1 MAKYAEL
8 LRTINRID
16 GKGYKAYKDLKGQYS
31 HDDGFILI
39 IDRVGGDP
47 FAAPTRLAVRIPVSH
62 LSISLDMYENPR
74 RKLALEDFMLR
85 KLYSLLKKYSKNLGT
100 GGSGKFSCDMPGQEI
115 IFRISS
121 LVEGEYLELR
131 FFVVLPAFGRR
142 INGKGAL
149 YIFEE
154 AIPSVVKELKLTDR
168 DIKNLWE
175 HIYTVEN
182 AYAIRQFLTENGYIA
197 FVADGSLLPR
207 ESGVSDKP
215 LLSGKL
221 FYSPPSLRIT
231 ISVPHG
237 EPISGMAIKKG
248 ITLITGGGFHGKS
261 TLLSAIA
268 KGIFYHVPGDG
279 REYVITDYSAIRV
292 RAEDGRRV
300 EKVDISMFIQD
311 LPGGKSTK
319 PFSTENA
326 SGSTSQAA
334 SIVEAL
340 QAGAKVLLMDEDTCA
355 TNFMVRDFRMQ
366 RLIPKEKE
374 PITPLVDRIRDLYEK
389 FDVSTIMVVGGL
401 GDFLDIAD
409 TVIVME
415 NYEPVDA
422 TDQAQMIVKEYPTMR
437 LQEVIHEPEEPMRR
451 FWVSK
456 SLHVAKPKVKTP
468 SLDKLI
474 YGKQEIT
481 FYGYDMIGTYSQ
493 LHLIGDIMKAIGE
506 GRLGT
511 LVAPH
516 EIEKLLKHVWETGE
530 WKPLLE
536 KLGLSRPYNLAIV
549 RHLDVA
555 VIINRY
561 RRLKASV

>member
-1 MAKYAEL
+1 MAKYGEL
-8 LRTINRID
+8 IRTIKRID
-16 GKGYKAYKDLKGQYS
+16 GKGYKAYKDLKGRYT
-31 HDDGFILI
+31 HNDGFTLI
-39 IDRVGGDP
+39 IDKVGGDP
-47 FAAPTRLAVRIPVSH
+47 FAAPSRIAVRIPLSH
-62 LSISLDMYENPR
+62 LSISSDMHNNPR
-74 RKLALEDFMLR
+74 RKLSLEDFMLR
-85 KLYSLLKKYSKNLGT
+85 KLCGLLKKYSRNLGT

-115 IFRISS
+115 LFRISS
-121 LVEGEYLELR
+121 IVSDEYLEIR

-149 YIFEE
+149 YIFED
-154 AIPSVVKELKLTDR
+154 AIPSVVNELKLTR
-168 DIKNLWE
+168 SDIKVLWE

-182 AYAIRQFLTENGYIA
+182 AYAIRQFLSENGYIA

-215 LLSGKL
+215 LSSGKL

-231 ISVPHG
+231 IPVPHG
-237 EPISGMAIKKG
+237 EPISGMAIKEG

-300 EKVDISMFIQD
+300 EKVDISMFIKD

-319 PFSTENA
+319 PFSTDNA

-340 QAGAKVLLMDEDTCA
+340 QAGAKVFLMDEDTCA
-355 TNFMVRDFRMQ
+355 TNFMVRDHRMQ

-374 PITPLVDRIRDLYEK
+374 PITPLLDRIKDLYDK
-389 FDVSTIMVVGGL
+389 FGVSTIMVVGGL

-409 TVIVME
+409 TVIVMD

-422 TDQAQMIVKEYPTMR
+422 TEKARAIVKEYPSMR
-437 LQEVIHEPEEPMRR
+437 VQEVIHELEEPMGR

-456 SLHVAKPKVKTP
+456 SLHVSKPKVKVP

-493 LHLIGDIMKAIGE
+493 LHLIGEIMKAIGE
-506 GRLGT
+506 GRFGT

-516 EIEKLLKHVWETGE
+516 EIEKLLRYVWETGE
-530 WKPLLE
+530 WESLLE
-536 KLGLSRPYNLAIV
+536 KLGSSRPYNLAIV

-561 RRLKASV
+561 RRLQASV